1 MNRSCRNRG
10 FTLVE
15 LAVVVVIMAVLAQL
29 AIPRY
34 ARAISNYRADA
45 AIRRIAADIALTQA
59 RARALST
66 SQTITFNT
74 AANTYQITGM
84 PDPDHPAA
92 TYTVSLADQTTG
104 ATLSAA
110 AFGNTASLT
119 FNGYGMPTSAG
130 AITVT
135 SGTATRSLSLAAD
148 SGSITLQ

>member
-45 AIRRIAADIALTQA
+45 AIRRIAADIALAQA

-66 SQTITFNT
+66 SQTITFSLAQN
-74 AANTYQITGM
+74 NYQITGM
-84 PDPDHPAA
+84 TDPDHPAS

-104 ATLSAA
+104 AALSVV
-110 AFGNTASLT
+110 AFGNALSLT
-119 FNGYGMPTSAG
+119 FNGYGIPSSAG
-130 AITVT
+130 TITVT
-135 SGTATRSLSLAAD
+135 SGTASRSLTVAAD
-148 SGSITLQ
+148 SGSVTLP